1 MAPRFRRNIDRDLPA
16 PDGFG
21 FCRLLSR
28 ALSDFVVS
36 DFARCRAR
44 SRRTHQR
51 SSLAGVLGFHF
62 RLLQF
67 LACDSFRRSRRQ
79 RSARSAAER
88 GRQLLDWYTV
98 SIAILAVAMLGAH
111 GATYLTLKTEGPV
124 HDRCERWTKYLWIT
138 VVPLL
143 LVVLI
148 ESKIAR
154 PDLPG
159 RALSNPFWWI
169 GLV

>member
-28 ALSDFVVS
+28 PLSDFVVS
-36 DFARCRAR
+36 DFARYLAR
-44 SRRTHQR
+44 SWRTDQR
-51 SSLAGVLGFHF
+51 SPLADVLGFHF

-88 GRQLLDWYTV
+88 GRQFLDGV
-98 SIAILAVAMLGAH
+98 LHGLQRPRSRRPARLVHCIDCDSRRRNAGAH

-124 HDRCERWTKYLWIT
+124 HDRCEIWAKYLWIAI
-138 VVPLL
+138 VPLL
-143 LVVLI
+143 AVVLI
-148 ESKIAR
+148 ESRIVR
-154 PDLPG
+154 PD
-159 RALSNPFWWI
+159 
-169 GLV
+169 